1 MNALAVITDAA
12 KPLHVEEEERPD
24 KGVVEGLDTAKD
36 GRPLGTVRNVVRVL
50 GEDARWEGRIRWST
64 LEDTTYL
71 DDRVLT
77 DDGLT
82 AVVLWLDE
90 VYGLRASADVLMR
103 GVVHVARQHPF
114 HPVRDWLSGLVW
126 DGVPRLERLL
136 VDRFGA
142 DDTPLVRQIA
152 RKWLI
157 GAVAR
162 VFEPGCKLDTM
173 VVLVG
178 AQGARK
184 STACAALVPEPGWFT
199 DTPFDVGSKDA
210 MVQLQGVWLVELAE
224 LQSLRRSG
232 TDAVKAFL
240 SSRRD
245 RYRRPYGRIAE
256 DHPRQVAFV
265 GTTNDEEFLVD
276 ATGSRRFWPVRVGRI
291 DIDGIRNDRDALWAE
306 VAVAFHRGEAWWL
319 DADGEAALAEQARAH
334 EVGDPWADAIGRW
347 VAKQEGPFTVERV
360 LAEAV
365 GLPVD
370 RMDRG
375 KRTRAGQVL
384 ARLGCAQSRPRTG
397 GRSRVWVAPARS
409 DQSERAA

>member
-1 MNALAVITDAA
+1 MTALTVVEDAA
-12 KPLHVEEEERPD
+12 GLARVEVGEAADESVLDALD
-24 KGVVEGLDTAKD
+24 KTKD

-50 GEDARWEGRIRWST
+50 TDDARWDGRLRWST
-64 LEDTTYL
+64 FEDAAFL
-71 DDRVLT
+71 DAALLT

-82 AVVLWLDE
+82 TVALWFDD
-90 VYGLRASADVLMR
+90 VYGLRASAEAMMR
-103 GVVHVARQHPF
+103 GLVHVARQHTF
-114 HPVRDWLSGLVW
+114 HPVREWLDGLTW
-126 DGVPRLERLL
+126 DGTRRLDALL
-136 VDRFGA
+136 VDRLGA
-142 DDTPLVRQIA
+142 DDTALVRQIA
-152 RKWLI
+152 RRWLI

-184 STACAALVPEPGWFT
+184 STACAALVPDARWFT

-210 MVQLQGVWLVELAE
+210 MVQLQGVWLIELAE

-232 TDAVKAFL
+232 SDAVKAFL

-245 RYRRPYGRIAE
+245 RFRRPYGRIAE

-276 ATGSRRFWPVRVGRI
+276 ATGSRRFWPVRVGRV
-291 DIDGIRNDRDALWAE
+291 DVDGILADRDQLWAE
-306 VAVAFHRGEAWWL
+306 AVAAYRRGEAWWL
-319 DADGEAALAEQARAH
+319 DAEGEAALREQARAH
-334 EVGDPWADAIGRW
+334 EVGDPWAEAIGRW
-347 VAKQEGPFTVERV
+347 VAKQVVPFTVERV
-360 LAEAV
+360 LSEAV
-365 GLPVD
+365 GLPVE

-384 ARLGCAQSRPRTG
+384 ARMGCAQSRPSG
-397 GRSRVWVAPARS
+397 AGRVRVWCALARLDVGES
-409 DQSERAA
+409 GR